1 MRRREFIAALGG
13 AAAWP
18 VVARA
23 QQADRV
29 RRVGILLAGSEDD
42 REMQAQ
48 VSALKS
54 GLQQLGW
61 TEGGNVRFEYRWPD
75 GDPERTRA
83 YAAEF
88 VRLAPDV
95 IVTGTTPGAIVLRRE
110 TRSIPVVFVNLA
122 DPVGTGLV
130 PSLVKPDGNMTG
142 FTAFEFSIT
151 GKKMLELLKEIAPR
165 VTRVALIFG
174 GPEVATTGELFY
186 RAFEP
191 IARSSLVEPV
201 AIPIRNAADID
212 PAIDAFA
219 AQPNVGL
226 VAVAEPGAVV
236 NRVSIINAAGRH
248 RLPAVY
254 PFRYFVTDGGL
265 AAYGVSLVD
274 QYRRAASYVDRILR
288 GANPA
293 DLPVQAPDKFELI
306 INLKTAKA
314 QDINI
319 SPVLLSRADEVIE

>member
-1 MRRREFIAALGG
+1 M
-13 AAAWP
+13 
-18 VVARA
+18 
-23 QQADRV
+23 
-29 RRVGILLAGSEDD
+29 
-42 REMQAQ
+42 
-48 VSALKS
+48 
-54 GLQQLGW
+54 
-61 TEGGNVRFEYRWPD
+61 
-75 GDPERTRA
+75 
-83 YAAEF
+83 
-88 VRLAPDV
+88 
-95 IVTGTTPGAIVLRRE
+95 
-110 TRSIPVVFVNLA
+110 
-122 DPVGTGLV
+122 
-130 PSLVKPDGNMTG
+130 
-142 FTAFEFSIT
+142 
-151 GKKMLELLKEIAPR
+151 ELLKEIAPR

-201 AIPIRNAADID
+201 AIRIDKAADVD

-226 VAVAEPGAVV
+226 VAAAEPGAVV

-314 QDINI
+314 QGIDIA
-319 SPVLLSRADEVIE
+319 PVLLGRADEVIE